1 MGISNVLELL
11 GGVALFLFG
20 MALMGDSLKKV
31 AGNKLELI
39 LFRLSSTPLKGI
51 LLGTGVTA
59 VIQSSSATSVMVV
72 GFVNSGM
79 MKVRQAIGVVMGAI
93 IGTSITGWIICLSDI
108 GGGSSGWLELLSTDT
123 LTAVIAV
130 IGIVLLVLLAL
141 LILTVLAVLFVP
153 IRYRA
158 SGEKEAD
165 RIEGVAAVS
174 FLYPILSFKWQ
185 RTGNENRW
193 ALRLLGVRL
202 KSSRKADKDKAAE
215 PEKTEKGKAAEPVKE
230 EAKQPVISNA
240 QNAET
245 GNAAQQTGENG
256 TQETDRASSET
267 GSAGDKTSEKR
278 AADKQEKGTET
289 KARFTISG
297 LCDKMENIRDNVEYY
312 KERLTA
318 EENRLFLKRTKE
330 RIFAV
335 LKSIKPKVLTARI
348 VCGTGSPD
356 TTGYVCAVYGM
367 LYPVIEDRI
376 SFTADFE
383 NKVLDGELSVKGKV
397 RVATLVRHGIKILL
411 DKQLKVFLKEMKRE
425 D

>member
-1 MGISNVLELL
+1 MQSGETAGLGIFYPKGYNNMWHV
-11 GGVALFLFG
+11 
-20 MALMGDSLKKV
+20 
-31 AGNKLELI
+31 I
-39 LFRLSSTPLKGI
+39 LQI
-51 LLGTGVTA
+51 L
-59 VIQSSSATSVMVV
+59 
-72 GFVNSGM
+72 
-79 MKVRQAIGVVMGAI
+79 
-93 IGTSITGWIICLSDI
+93 
-108 GGGSSGWLELLSTDT
+108 
-123 LTAVIAV
+123 AV

-174 FLYPILSFKWQ
+174 FLYPFLSFKWQ
-185 RTGNENRW
+185 RAGNENCW
-193 ALRLLGVRL
+193 ALRLLGIKL
-202 KSSRKADKDKAAE
+202 KSSRKADKGKVAE
-215 PEKTEKGKAAEPVKE
+215 PEKTDKGKAEETAQAAKPEKAAELVKE
-230 EAKQPVISNA
+230 EKQPATPSV
-240 QNAET
+240 QNAEAED
-245 GNAAQQTGENG
+245 AARQAEETG
-256 TQETDRASSET
+256 TQKTDRGSSE
-267 GSAGDKTSEKR
+267 K
-278 AADKQEKGTET
+278 

-297 LCDKMENIRDNVEYY
+297 LCDKMEKIRDNVEYY

-335 LKSIKPKVLTARI
+335 LKSIKPKVLTARV

>member
-1 MGISNVLELL
+1 MQSGETAGLGIFYPKGYNNMWHV
-11 GGVALFLFG
+11 
-20 MALMGDSLKKV
+20 
-31 AGNKLELI
+31 I
-39 LFRLSSTPLKGI
+39 LQI
-51 LLGTGVTA
+51 L
-59 VIQSSSATSVMVV
+59 
-72 GFVNSGM
+72 
-79 MKVRQAIGVVMGAI
+79 
-93 IGTSITGWIICLSDI
+93 
-108 GGGSSGWLELLSTDT
+108 
-123 LTAVIAV
+123 AV

-174 FLYPILSFKWQ
+174 FLYPFLSFKWQ
-185 RTGNENRW
+185 RAGNENRW
-193 ALRLLGVRL
+193 ALRLLGIKL
-202 KSSRKADKDKAAE
+202 KSSRKADKGKVAE
-215 PEKTEKGKAAEPVKE
+215 PEKTDKGKAEETAQAAKPEKAAEPVKE
-230 EAKQPVISNA
+230 EKQPATPSV
-240 QNAET
+240 QNAEAED
-245 GNAAQQTGENG
+245 AARQAEETG
-256 TQETDRASSET
+256 TQKTDRGSSE
-267 GSAGDKTSEKR
+267 K
-278 AADKQEKGTET
+278 

-297 LCDKMENIRDNVEYY
+297 LCDKMEKIRDNVEYY

-335 LKSIKPKVLTARI
+335 LKSIKPKVLTARV

-397 RVATLVRHGIKILL
+397 RVVTLVRHGIKILL
-411 DKQLKVFLKEMKRE
+411 DKQLKLFLKEMKRE

>member
-1 MGISNVLELL
+1 MQSGETAGLGIFYPKGYNNMWHV
-11 GGVALFLFG
+11 
-20 MALMGDSLKKV
+20 
-31 AGNKLELI
+31 I
-39 LFRLSSTPLKGI
+39 LQI
-51 LLGTGVTA
+51 L
-59 VIQSSSATSVMVV
+59 
-72 GFVNSGM
+72 
-79 MKVRQAIGVVMGAI
+79 
-93 IGTSITGWIICLSDI
+93 
-108 GGGSSGWLELLSTDT
+108 
-123 LTAVIAV
+123 AV

-165 RIEGVAAVS
+165 RIEGVAVVS
-174 FLYPILSFKWQ
+174 FLYPFLSFKWQ
-185 RTGNENRW
+185 RAGNENRW
-193 ALRLLGVRL
+193 ALRLLGIKL
-202 KSSRKADKDKAAE
+202 KGSPKVDKGKTTE
-215 PEKTEKGKAAEPVKE
+215 PEKTEKGKVAEPEKTDKGKAEETAQAAKPEKAAEPVKE
-230 EAKQPVISNA
+230 EKQPATPNV
-240 QNAET
+240 QNAEAED
-245 GNAAQQTGENG
+245 AARQAEETG
-256 TQETDRASSET
+256 TQKTDRVSSE
-267 GSAGDKTSEKR
+267 K
-278 AADKQEKGTET
+278 

-297 LCDKMENIRDNVEYY
+297 LCDKMEKIRDNVEYY

-335 LKSIKPKVLTARI
+335 LKSIKPKVLTARV

>member
-1 MGISNVLELL
+1 MQSGETAGLGIFYPKGYNNMWHV
-11 GGVALFLFG
+11 
-20 MALMGDSLKKV
+20 
-31 AGNKLELI
+31 I
-39 LFRLSSTPLKGI
+39 LQI
-51 LLGTGVTA
+51 L
-59 VIQSSSATSVMVV
+59 
-72 GFVNSGM
+72 
-79 MKVRQAIGVVMGAI
+79 
-93 IGTSITGWIICLSDI
+93 
-108 GGGSSGWLELLSTDT
+108 
-123 LTAVIAV
+123 AV

-174 FLYPILSFKWQ
+174 FLYPLLSFKWQ
-185 RTGNENRW
+185 RAGNENRW
-193 ALRLLGVRL
+193 ALRLLGIKL
-202 KSSRKADKDKAAE
+202 KSSQKADKDKAAKPEKADKGKTAE
-215 PEKTEKGKAAEPVKE
+215 PEKTDKGKAEEATKAAKPEKAEKAAEPVE
-230 EAKQPVISNA
+230 EAKQPAPADTETAENRETT
-240 QNAET
+240 QQQTEET
-245 GNAAQQTGENG
+245 GTQQP
-256 TQETDRASSET
+256 DRAST
-267 GSAGDKTSEKR
+267 EK
-278 AADKQEKGTET
+278 

-335 LKSIKPKVLTARI
+335 LKSIKPKVLTARV

-397 RVATLVRHGIKILL
+397 RVATLLRHGIKILL

>member
-1 MGISNVLELL
+1 MQSGETAGLGIFCPKGYNNMWHV
-11 GGVALFLFG
+11 
-20 MALMGDSLKKV
+20 
-31 AGNKLELI
+31 I
-39 LFRLSSTPLKGI
+39 LQI
-51 LLGTGVTA
+51 L
-59 VIQSSSATSVMVV
+59 
-72 GFVNSGM
+72 
-79 MKVRQAIGVVMGAI
+79 
-93 IGTSITGWIICLSDI
+93 
-108 GGGSSGWLELLSTDT
+108 
-123 LTAVIAV
+123 AV

-141 LILTVLAVLFVP
+141 LILMVLAVLFVP

-174 FLYPILSFKWQ
+174 FLYPFLSFKWQ
-185 RTGNENRW
+185 RAGNENRW
-193 ALRLLGVRL
+193 ALRLLGIKL
-202 KSSRKADKDKAAE
+202 KSSRKADKGKVAE
-215 PEKTEKGKAAEPVKE
+215 PEKTDKGKAEETAQAAKPEKAAEPVKE
-230 EAKQPVISNA
+230 EKQPATSSV
-240 QNAET
+240 QNAEAEDAERQAEET
-245 GNAAQQTGENG
+245 G
-256 TQETDRASSET
+256 TQETDRT
-267 GSAGDKTSEKR
+267 LSEK
-278 AADKQEKGTET
+278 

-335 LKSIKPKVLTARI
+335 LKSIKPKVLTARV
-348 VCGTGSPD
+348 VCGTGAPD

-397 RVATLVRHGIKILL
+397 RVVTLVRHGIKILL

>member
-1 MGISNVLELL
+1 MQSGETAGLGIFYPKGYNNMWHV
-11 GGVALFLFG
+11 
-20 MALMGDSLKKV
+20 
-31 AGNKLELI
+31 I
-39 LFRLSSTPLKGI
+39 LQI
-51 LLGTGVTA
+51 L
-59 VIQSSSATSVMVV
+59 
-72 GFVNSGM
+72 
-79 MKVRQAIGVVMGAI
+79 
-93 IGTSITGWIICLSDI
+93 
-108 GGGSSGWLELLSTDT
+108 
-123 LTAVIAV
+123 AV

-174 FLYPILSFKWQ
+174 FLYPFLSFKWQ
-185 RTGNENRW
+185 RAGNENRW
-193 ALRLLGVRL
+193 ALRLLGIKL
-202 KSSRKADKDKAAE
+202 KSSRKADKGKAEETAQAAK
-215 PEKTEKGKAAEPVKE
+215 PEKAAEPVKE
-230 EAKQPVISNA
+230 EKQPATPSV
-240 QNAET
+240 QNAEAED
-245 GNAAQQTGENG
+245 AARQAEETG
-256 TQETDRASSET
+256 TQKTDRGSSE
-267 GSAGDKTSEKR
+267 K
-278 AADKQEKGTET
+278 

-297 LCDKMENIRDNVEYY
+297 LCDKMEKIRDNVEYY

-330 RIFAV
+330 RIYAV
-335 LKSIKPKVLTARI
+335 LKSIKPKVLTARV

-397 RVATLVRHGIKILL
+397 RVVTLVRHGIKILL

>member
-1 MGISNVLELL
+1 MQSGETAGLGIFYPKGYNNMWHV
-11 GGVALFLFG
+11 
-20 MALMGDSLKKV
+20 
-31 AGNKLELI
+31 I
-39 LFRLSSTPLKGI
+39 LQI
-51 LLGTGVTA
+51 L
-59 VIQSSSATSVMVV
+59 
-72 GFVNSGM
+72 
-79 MKVRQAIGVVMGAI
+79 
-93 IGTSITGWIICLSDI
+93 
-108 GGGSSGWLELLSTDT
+108 
-123 LTAVIAV
+123 AV

-141 LILTVLAVLFVP
+141 LILTVLVVLFVP

-174 FLYPILSFKWQ
+174 FLYPFLSFKWQ
-185 RTGNENRW
+185 RAGNENRW
-193 ALRLLGVRL
+193 ALRLLGIKL
-202 KSSRKADKDKAAE
+202 KGSPKVDKGKTTE
-215 PEKTEKGKAAEPVKE
+215 PEKTEKGKVAEPEKTDKGKPEETAQAAKPEKTTEPVKE
-230 EAKQPVISNA
+230 EKQPATPNV
-240 QNAET
+240 QNAEAED
-245 GNAAQQTGENG
+245 AARQAEETG
-256 TQETDRASSET
+256 TQKTDRVSSE
-267 GSAGDKTSEKR
+267 K
-278 AADKQEKGTET
+278 

-297 LCDKMENIRDNVEYY
+297 LCDKMEKIRDNVEYY

-335 LKSIKPKVLTARI
+335 LKSIKPKVLTARV

>member
-1 MGISNVLELL
+1 MQSGETAGLGIFYPKGYNNMWHV
-11 GGVALFLFG
+11 
-20 MALMGDSLKKV
+20 
-31 AGNKLELI
+31 I
-39 LFRLSSTPLKGI
+39 LQI
-51 LLGTGVTA
+51 L
-59 VIQSSSATSVMVV
+59 
-72 GFVNSGM
+72 
-79 MKVRQAIGVVMGAI
+79 
-93 IGTSITGWIICLSDI
+93 
-108 GGGSSGWLELLSTDT
+108 
-123 LTAVIAV
+123 AV

-174 FLYPILSFKWQ
+174 FLYPFLSFKWQ
-185 RTGNENRW
+185 RAGNENRW
-193 ALRLLGVRL
+193 ALRLLGIKL
-202 KSSRKADKDKAAE
+202 KGSPKVDKGKTTE
-215 PEKTEKGKAAEPVKE
+215 PEKTEKGKVAESEKTDKGKAEETAQAAKPEKAAEPVKE
-230 EAKQPVISNA
+230 EKQPATPSV
-240 QNAET
+240 QNAEAED
-245 GNAAQQTGENG
+245 AARQAEETG
-256 TQETDRASSET
+256 TQETDRGSSE
-267 GSAGDKTSEKR
+267 K
-278 AADKQEKGTET
+278 

-297 LCDKMENIRDNVEYY
+297 LCDKMEKIRDNVEYY

-335 LKSIKPKVLTARI
+335 LKSIKPKVLTARV

-397 RVATLVRHGIKILL
+397 RVVTLVRHGIKILL

>member
-1 MGISNVLELL
+1 MQSGETAGLGIFYPKGYNNMWHV
-11 GGVALFLFG
+11 
-20 MALMGDSLKKV
+20 
-31 AGNKLELI
+31 I
-39 LFRLSSTPLKGI
+39 LQI
-51 LLGTGVTA
+51 L
-59 VIQSSSATSVMVV
+59 
-72 GFVNSGM
+72 
-79 MKVRQAIGVVMGAI
+79 
-93 IGTSITGWIICLSDI
+93 
-108 GGGSSGWLELLSTDT
+108 
-123 LTAVIAV
+123 AV

-158 SGEKEAD
+158 SGEKETD

-174 FLYPILSFKWQ
+174 FLYPFLSFKWQ
-185 RTGNENRW
+185 RAGNENRW
-193 ALRLLGVRL
+193 ALRLLGIKL
-202 KSSRKADKDKAAE
+202 KGSPKVDKGKTTE
-215 PEKTEKGKAAEPVKE
+215 PEKTEKGKVAEPEKTDKGKAEETAQAAKPEKAAEPVKE
-230 EAKQPVISNA
+230 EKQPATPRV
-240 QNAET
+240 QNAEAED
-245 GNAAQQTGENG
+245 AARQAEETG
-256 TQETDRASSET
+256 TQKTDRVSSE
-267 GSAGDKTSEKR
+267 K
-278 AADKQEKGTET
+278 

-297 LCDKMENIRDNVEYY
+297 LCDKMEKIRDNVEYY

-335 LKSIKPKVLTARI
+335 LKSIKPKVLTASV

-397 RVATLVRHGIKILL
+397 RVVTLVRHGIKILL

>member
-1 MGISNVLELL
+1 MQSGETAGLGIFYPKGYNNMWHV
-11 GGVALFLFG
+11 
-20 MALMGDSLKKV
+20 
-31 AGNKLELI
+31 I
-39 LFRLSSTPLKGI
+39 LQI
-51 LLGTGVTA
+51 L
-59 VIQSSSATSVMVV
+59 
-72 GFVNSGM
+72 
-79 MKVRQAIGVVMGAI
+79 
-93 IGTSITGWIICLSDI
+93 
-108 GGGSSGWLELLSTDT
+108 
-123 LTAVIAV
+123 AV

-165 RIEGVAAVS
+165 RIEGVVAVS
-174 FLYPILSFKWQ
+174 FLYPFLSFKWQ
-185 RTGNENRW
+185 RAGNENRW
-193 ALRLLGVRL
+193 ALRLLGIKL
-202 KSSRKADKDKAAE
+202 KSSPKVDKGKTTE
-215 PEKTEKGKAAEPVKE
+215 PEKTEKGKVAEPETTDKGKAEETAQAAKPEKAAEPVKE
-230 EAKQPVISNA
+230 EKQPATPSV
-240 QNAET
+240 QNAEAED
-245 GNAAQQTGENG
+245 AARQAEETG
-256 TQETDRASSET
+256 TQKTDRVSSE
-267 GSAGDKTSEKR
+267 K
-278 AADKQEKGTET
+278 

-335 LKSIKPKVLTARI
+335 LKSIKPKVLTARV

>member
-1 MGISNVLELL
+1 MQSGETAGLGIFYPKGYNNMWHV
-11 GGVALFLFG
+11 
-20 MALMGDSLKKV
+20 
-31 AGNKLELI
+31 I
-39 LFRLSSTPLKGI
+39 LQI
-51 LLGTGVTA
+51 L
-59 VIQSSSATSVMVV
+59 
-72 GFVNSGM
+72 
-79 MKVRQAIGVVMGAI
+79 
-93 IGTSITGWIICLSDI
+93 
-108 GGGSSGWLELLSTDT
+108 
-123 LTAVIAV
+123 AV

-174 FLYPILSFKWQ
+174 FLYPFLSFKWQ
-185 RTGNENRW
+185 RAGNENRW
-193 ALRLLGVRL
+193 ALRLLGIKL
-202 KSSRKADKDKAAE
+202 KSSRKADKGKVAE
-215 PEKTEKGKAAEPVKE
+215 PEKTDKGKAEETAQAAKPEKAAEPVKE
-230 EAKQPVISNA
+230 EKQPATPNV
-240 QNAET
+240 QNAEAED
-245 GNAAQQTGENG
+245 AARQAEETR
-256 TQETDRASSET
+256 TQETDRGSSE
-267 GSAGDKTSEKR
+267 K
-278 AADKQEKGTET
+278 

-297 LCDKMENIRDNVEYY
+297 LCDKMEKIRDNVEYY

-335 LKSIKPKVLTARI
+335 LKSIKPKVLTARV

>member
-1 MGISNVLELL
+1 MQSGETAGLGIFYPKGYNNMWHV
-11 GGVALFLFG
+11 
-20 MALMGDSLKKV
+20 
-31 AGNKLELI
+31 I
-39 LFRLSSTPLKGI
+39 LQI
-51 LLGTGVTA
+51 L
-59 VIQSSSATSVMVV
+59 
-72 GFVNSGM
+72 
-79 MKVRQAIGVVMGAI
+79 
-93 IGTSITGWIICLSDI
+93 
-108 GGGSSGWLELLSTDT
+108 
-123 LTAVIAV
+123 AV

-174 FLYPILSFKWQ
+174 FLYPFLSFKWQ
-185 RTGNENRW
+185 RAGNENRW
-193 ALRLLGVRL
+193 ALRLLGIKL
-202 KSSRKADKDKAAE
+202 KGSPKVDKGKTTE
-215 PEKTEKGKAAEPVKE
+215 PEKTEKGKVAEPEKTDKGKPEETAQAAKPEKAAEPVKE
-230 EAKQPVISNA
+230 EKQPATPSV
-240 QNAET
+240 QNAEAED
-245 GNAAQQTGENG
+245 AARQAEETG
-256 TQETDRASSET
+256 TQETDRVSSE
-267 GSAGDKTSEKR
+267 K
-278 AADKQEKGTET
+278 

-297 LCDKMENIRDNVEYY
+297 LCDKMEKIRDNVEYY

-335 LKSIKPKVLTARI
+335 LKSIKPKVLTARV

>member
-1 MGISNVLELL
+1 MQSGETAGLGIFYPKGYNNMWHV
-11 GGVALFLFG
+11 
-20 MALMGDSLKKV
+20 
-31 AGNKLELI
+31 I
-39 LFRLSSTPLKGI
+39 LQI
-51 LLGTGVTA
+51 L
-59 VIQSSSATSVMVV
+59 
-72 GFVNSGM
+72 
-79 MKVRQAIGVVMGAI
+79 
-93 IGTSITGWIICLSDI
+93 
-108 GGGSSGWLELLSTDT
+108 
-123 LTAVIAV
+123 AV

-174 FLYPILSFKWQ
+174 FLYPLLSFKWQ
-185 RTGNENRW
+185 RAGNENRW
-193 ALRLLGVRL
+193 ALRLLGIKL
-202 KSSRKADKDKAAE
+202 KSSRKADKAKAAEPEKADKGKAAE
-215 PEKTEKGKAAEPVKE
+215 PEKTEKSKTAEPVKE
-230 EAKQPVISNA
+230 VKQPAPADAKNTEKR
-240 QNAET
+240 ET
-245 GNAAQQTGENG
+245 AQQT
-256 TQETDRASSET
+256 
-267 GSAGDKTSEKR
+267 K
-278 AADKQEKGTET
+278 

-318 EENRLFLKRTKE
+318 EENRQFLKRTKE

-335 LKSIKPKVLTARI
+335 LKSIKPKVLTARV

-397 RVATLVRHGIKILL
+397 RVATLLRYGIKILL

>member
-1 MGISNVLELL
+1 MQSGETAGLGIFYPKGYNNMWHV
-11 GGVALFLFG
+11 
-20 MALMGDSLKKV
+20 
-31 AGNKLELI
+31 I
-39 LFRLSSTPLKGI
+39 LQI
-51 LLGTGVTA
+51 L
-59 VIQSSSATSVMVV
+59 
-72 GFVNSGM
+72 
-79 MKVRQAIGVVMGAI
+79 
-93 IGTSITGWIICLSDI
+93 
-108 GGGSSGWLELLSTDT
+108 
-123 LTAVIAV
+123 AV

-174 FLYPILSFKWQ
+174 FLYPFLSFKWQ
-185 RTGNENRW
+185 RAGNENRW
-193 ALRLLGVRL
+193 ALRLLGIKL
-202 KSSRKADKDKAAE
+202 KSSRKADKGKVAE
-215 PEKTEKGKAAEPVKE
+215 PEKTDKGKAEETAQAAKPEKAAEPVKE
-230 EAKQPVISNA
+230 EKQPATPSV
-240 QNAET
+240 QNAEAED
-245 GNAAQQTGENG
+245 AARQAEETG
-256 TQETDRASSET
+256 TQKTDRGSSE
-267 GSAGDKTSEKR
+267 K
-278 AADKQEKGTET
+278 

-335 LKSIKPKVLTARI
+335 LKSIKPKVLTARV

>member
-1 MGISNVLELL
+1 MQSGETAGLGIFYPKGYNNMWHV
-11 GGVALFLFG
+11 
-20 MALMGDSLKKV
+20 
-31 AGNKLELI
+31 I
-39 LFRLSSTPLKGI
+39 LQI
-51 LLGTGVTA
+51 L
-59 VIQSSSATSVMVV
+59 
-72 GFVNSGM
+72 
-79 MKVRQAIGVVMGAI
+79 
-93 IGTSITGWIICLSDI
+93 
-108 GGGSSGWLELLSTDT
+108 
-123 LTAVIAV
+123 AV

-174 FLYPILSFKWQ
+174 FLYPFLSFKWQ
-185 RTGNENRW
+185 RAGNENRW
-193 ALRLLGVRL
+193 ALRLLGIKL
-202 KSSRKADKDKAAE
+202 KSSRKADKGKVAE
-215 PEKTEKGKAAEPVKE
+215 PEKTDKGKAEETAQAAKPEKTTEPVKE
-230 EAKQPVISNA
+230 EKQPATPNV
-240 QNAET
+240 QNAEAED
-245 GNAAQQTGENG
+245 AAWQAEENG
-256 TQETDRASSET
+256 TQKTDRVSSE
-267 GSAGDKTSEKR
+267 K
-278 AADKQEKGTET
+278 

-297 LCDKMENIRDNVEYY
+297 LCDKMEKIRDNVEYY

-335 LKSIKPKVLTARI
+335 LKSIKPKVLTARV

>member
-1 MGISNVLELL
+1 MQSGETAGLGIFYPKGYNNMWHV
-11 GGVALFLFG
+11 
-20 MALMGDSLKKV
+20 
-31 AGNKLELI
+31 I
-39 LFRLSSTPLKGI
+39 LQI
-51 LLGTGVTA
+51 L
-59 VIQSSSATSVMVV
+59 
-72 GFVNSGM
+72 
-79 MKVRQAIGVVMGAI
+79 
-93 IGTSITGWIICLSDI
+93 
-108 GGGSSGWLELLSTDT
+108 
-123 LTAVIAV
+123 AV

-174 FLYPILSFKWQ
+174 FLYPFLSFKWQ
-185 RTGNENRW
+185 RAGNENRW
-193 ALRLLGVRL
+193 ALRLLGIKL
-202 KSSRKADKDKAAE
+202 KGSPKVDKGKTTE
-215 PEKTEKGKAAEPVKE
+215 PEKTEKGKVAEPEKTDKGKAEETAQAAKPEKAAEPVKE
-230 EAKQPVISNA
+230 EKQPATPNV
-240 QNAET
+240 QNAEAED
-245 GNAAQQTGENG
+245 AARQAEETG
-256 TQETDRASSET
+256 TQKTDRVSSE
-267 GSAGDKTSEKR
+267 K
-278 AADKQEKGTET
+278 

-297 LCDKMENIRDNVEYY
+297 LCDKMEKIRDNVEYY

-335 LKSIKPKVLTARI
+335 LKSIKPKVLTARV

-397 RVATLVRHGIKILL
+397 RVVTLVRHGIKILL

>member
-1 MGISNVLELL
+1 MQSGETAGLGIFYPKGYNNMWHV
-11 GGVALFLFG
+11 
-20 MALMGDSLKKV
+20 
-31 AGNKLELI
+31 I
-39 LFRLSSTPLKGI
+39 LQI
-51 LLGTGVTA
+51 L
-59 VIQSSSATSVMVV
+59 
-72 GFVNSGM
+72 
-79 MKVRQAIGVVMGAI
+79 
-93 IGTSITGWIICLSDI
+93 
-108 GGGSSGWLELLSTDT
+108 
-123 LTAVIAV
+123 AV

-174 FLYPILSFKWQ
+174 FLYPFLSFKWQ
-185 RTGNENRW
+185 RAGNENRW
-193 ALRLLGVRL
+193 ALRLLGIKL
-202 KSSRKADKDKAAE
+202 KSSPKVDKGKTTE
-215 PEKTEKGKAAEPVKE
+215 PEKTEKGKVAEPEKTDKGKAEETAQAAKPEKAAEPVKE
-230 EAKQPVISNA
+230 EKQPATPSV
-240 QNAET
+240 QNAEAED
-245 GNAAQQTGENG
+245 AARQAEETG
-256 TQETDRASSET
+256 TQKTDRVSSE
-267 GSAGDKTSEKR
+267 K
-278 AADKQEKGTET
+278 

-335 LKSIKPKVLTARI
+335 LKSIKPKVLTARV

>member
-1 MGISNVLELL
+1 MQSGETAGLGIFYPKGYNNMWHV
-11 GGVALFLFG
+11 
-20 MALMGDSLKKV
+20 
-31 AGNKLELI
+31 I
-39 LFRLSSTPLKGI
+39 LQI
-51 LLGTGVTA
+51 L
-59 VIQSSSATSVMVV
+59 
-72 GFVNSGM
+72 
-79 MKVRQAIGVVMGAI
+79 
-93 IGTSITGWIICLSDI
+93 
-108 GGGSSGWLELLSTDT
+108 
-123 LTAVIAV
+123 AV

-141 LILTVLAVLFVP
+141 LILMVLAMLFVP

-174 FLYPILSFKWQ
+174 FLYPFLSFKWQ
-185 RTGNENRW
+185 RAGNENRW
-193 ALRLLGVRL
+193 ALRLLGIKL
-202 KSSRKADKDKAAE
+202 KGSPKVDKGKTTE
-215 PEKTEKGKAAEPVKE
+215 PEKTEKGKVAESEKTDKGKAEETAQAAEPVKE
-230 EAKQPVISNA
+230 EKQPATPSV
-240 QNAET
+240 QNAEAED
-245 GNAAQQTGENG
+245 AAQQTGENG
-256 TQETDRASSET
+256 TQETNRASSAT
-267 GSAGDKTSEKR
+267 GSAGEKTSEKR

>member
-1 MGISNVLELL
+1 MQSGETAGLGIFYPKGYNNMWHV
-11 GGVALFLFG
+11 
-20 MALMGDSLKKV
+20 
-31 AGNKLELI
+31 I
-39 LFRLSSTPLKGI
+39 LQI
-51 LLGTGVTA
+51 L
-59 VIQSSSATSVMVV
+59 
-72 GFVNSGM
+72 
-79 MKVRQAIGVVMGAI
+79 
-93 IGTSITGWIICLSDI
+93 
-108 GGGSSGWLELLSTDT
+108 
-123 LTAVIAV
+123 AV

-174 FLYPILSFKWQ
+174 FLYPFLSFKWQ
-185 RTGNENRW
+185 RAGNENCW
-193 ALRLLGVRL
+193 ALRLLGIKL
-202 KSSRKADKDKAAE
+202 KSSRKADKGKVAE
-215 PEKTEKGKAAEPVKE
+215 PEKTDKGKAEETAQAAKPEKAAEPVKE
-230 EAKQPVISNA
+230 EKQPATPSV
-240 QNAET
+240 QNAEAED
-245 GNAAQQTGENG
+245 AARQAEETG
-256 TQETDRASSET
+256 TQKTDRGSSE
-267 GSAGDKTSEKR
+267 K
-278 AADKQEKGTET
+278 

-297 LCDKMENIRDNVEYY
+297 LCDKMEKIRDNVEYY

-335 LKSIKPKVLTARI
+335 LKSIKPKVLTARV

>member
-1 MGISNVLELL
+1 MQSGETAGLGIFCPKGYNNMWHV
-11 GGVALFLFG
+11 
-20 MALMGDSLKKV
+20 
-31 AGNKLELI
+31 I
-39 LFRLSSTPLKGI
+39 LQI
-51 LLGTGVTA
+51 L
-59 VIQSSSATSVMVV
+59 
-72 GFVNSGM
+72 
-79 MKVRQAIGVVMGAI
+79 
-93 IGTSITGWIICLSDI
+93 
-108 GGGSSGWLELLSTDT
+108 
-123 LTAVIAV
+123 AV

-174 FLYPILSFKWQ
+174 FLYPFLSFKWQ
-185 RTGNENRW
+185 RAGNENRW
-193 ALRLLGVRL
+193 ALRLLGIKL
-202 KSSRKADKDKAAE
+202 KSSRKADKGKVAE
-215 PEKTEKGKAAEPVKE
+215 PEKTDKGKAEETAQAAKPEKAAEPVKE
-230 EAKQPVISNA
+230 EKQPATPSV
-240 QNAET
+240 QNAEAED
-245 GNAAQQTGENG
+245 AARQAEKTG
-256 TQETDRASSET
+256 TQETDRGSSE
-267 GSAGDKTSEKR
+267 K
-278 AADKQEKGTET
+278 

-297 LCDKMENIRDNVEYY
+297 LCDKMEKIRDNVEYY

-335 LKSIKPKVLTARI
+335 LKSIKPKVLTARV

>member
-1 MGISNVLELL
+1 MQSGETAGLGIFYPKGYNNMWHV
-11 GGVALFLFG
+11 
-20 MALMGDSLKKV
+20 
-31 AGNKLELI
+31 I
-39 LFRLSSTPLKGI
+39 LQI
-51 LLGTGVTA
+51 L
-59 VIQSSSATSVMVV
+59 
-72 GFVNSGM
+72 
-79 MKVRQAIGVVMGAI
+79 
-93 IGTSITGWIICLSDI
+93 
-108 GGGSSGWLELLSTDT
+108 
-123 LTAVIAV
+123 AV

-165 RIEGVAAVS
+165 RIEGVVAVS
-174 FLYPILSFKWQ
+174 FLYPFLSFKWQ
-185 RTGNENRW
+185 RAGNENRW
-193 ALRLLGVRL
+193 ALRLLGIKL
-202 KSSRKADKDKAAE
+202 KSSPKVDKGKTTE
-215 PEKTEKGKAAEPVKE
+215 PEKTEKGKVAEPEKTDKGKAEETAQAAKPEKAAEPVKE
-230 EAKQPVISNA
+230 EKQPATPSV
-240 QNAET
+240 QNAEAED
-245 GNAAQQTGENG
+245 AARQAEETG
-256 TQETDRASSET
+256 TQKTDRVSSE
-267 GSAGDKTSEKR
+267 K
-278 AADKQEKGTET
+278 

-335 LKSIKPKVLTARI
+335 LKSIKPKVLTARV

>member
-1 MGISNVLELL
+1 MQSGETAGLGIFYPKGYNNMWHV
-11 GGVALFLFG
+11 
-20 MALMGDSLKKV
+20 
-31 AGNKLELI
+31 I
-39 LFRLSSTPLKGI
+39 LQI
-51 LLGTGVTA
+51 L
-59 VIQSSSATSVMVV
+59 
-72 GFVNSGM
+72 
-79 MKVRQAIGVVMGAI
+79 
-93 IGTSITGWIICLSDI
+93 
-108 GGGSSGWLELLSTDT
+108 
-123 LTAVIAV
+123 AV

-174 FLYPILSFKWQ
+174 FLYPFLSFKWQ
-185 RTGNENRW
+185 RAGNENRW
-193 ALRLLGVRL
+193 ALRLLGIKL
-202 KSSRKADKDKAAE
+202 KSSRKADKGKVAE
-215 PEKTEKGKAAEPVKE
+215 PEKTDKGKAEETAQAAKPEKAAEPVKE
-230 EAKQPVISNA
+230 EKQPATPSV
-240 QNAET
+240 QNAEAED
-245 GNAAQQTGENG
+245 AARQAEETG
-256 TQETDRASSET
+256 TQETNRTSSE
-267 GSAGDKTSEKR
+267 K
-278 AADKQEKGTET
+278 

-297 LCDKMENIRDNVEYY
+297 LCDKMENIRDNIEYY

-335 LKSIKPKVLTARI
+335 LKSIKPKVLTARV

-397 RVATLVRHGIKILL
+397 RVVTLVHHGIKILL

>member
-1 MGISNVLELL
+1 MQSGETAGLGIFCPKGYNNMWHV
-11 GGVALFLFG
+11 
-20 MALMGDSLKKV
+20 
-31 AGNKLELI
+31 I
-39 LFRLSSTPLKGI
+39 LQI
-51 LLGTGVTA
+51 L
-59 VIQSSSATSVMVV
+59 
-72 GFVNSGM
+72 
-79 MKVRQAIGVVMGAI
+79 
-93 IGTSITGWIICLSDI
+93 
-108 GGGSSGWLELLSTDT
+108 
-123 LTAVIAV
+123 AV

-141 LILTVLAVLFVP
+141 LILMVLAVLFVP

-174 FLYPILSFKWQ
+174 FLYPFLSFKWQ
-185 RTGNENRW
+185 RAGNENRW
-193 ALRLLGVRL
+193 ALRLLGIKL
-202 KSSRKADKDKAAE
+202 KSSRKADKGKVAE
-215 PEKTEKGKAAEPVKE
+215 PEKTDKGKAEETAQAAKPEKAAEPVKE
-230 EAKQPVISNA
+230 EKQPATSSV
-240 QNAET
+240 QNAEAED
-245 GNAAQQTGENG
+245 AARQAEETG
-256 TQETDRASSET
+256 TQETDRT
-267 GSAGDKTSEKR
+267 LSEK
-278 AADKQEKGTET
+278 

-335 LKSIKPKVLTARI
+335 LKSIKPKVLTARV
-348 VCGTGSPD
+348 VCGTGAPD

-397 RVATLVRHGIKILL
+397 RVVTLVRHGIKILL

>member
-1 MGISNVLELL
+1 MKI
-11 GGVALFLFG
+11 
-20 MALMGDSLKKV
+20 
-31 AGNKLELI
+31 
-39 LFRLSSTPLKGI
+39 
-51 LLGTGVTA
+51 VT
-59 VIQSSSATSVMVV
+59 
-72 GFVNSGM
+72 F
-79 MKVRQAIGVVMGAI
+79 
-93 IGTSITGWIICLSDI
+93 
-108 GGGSSGWLELLSTDT
+108 
-123 LTAVIAV
+123 
-130 IGIVLLVLLAL
+130 
-141 LILTVLAVLFVP
+141 LAVV
-153 IRYRA
+153 
-158 SGEKEAD
+158 
-165 RIEGVAAVS
+165 VAAVS

>member
-1 MGISNVLELL
+1 MQSGETAGLGIFYPKGYNNMWHV
-11 GGVALFLFG
+11 
-20 MALMGDSLKKV
+20 
-31 AGNKLELI
+31 I
-39 LFRLSSTPLKGI
+39 LQI
-51 LLGTGVTA
+51 L
-59 VIQSSSATSVMVV
+59 
-72 GFVNSGM
+72 
-79 MKVRQAIGVVMGAI
+79 
-93 IGTSITGWIICLSDI
+93 
-108 GGGSSGWLELLSTDT
+108 
-123 LTAVIAV
+123 AV

-174 FLYPILSFKWQ
+174 FLYPFLSFKWQ
-185 RTGNENRW
+185 RAGNENRW
-193 ALRLLGVRL
+193 ALRLLGIKL
-202 KSSRKADKDKAAE
+202 KSSRKADKGKVAE
-215 PEKTEKGKAAEPVKE
+215 PEKTEKGKVAEPEKTDKGKAEETAQAAKPEKAAEPVKE
-230 EAKQPVISNA
+230 EKQPATSSV
-240 QNAET
+240 QNAEAED
-245 GNAAQQTGENG
+245 AARQAEETG
-256 TQETDRASSET
+256 TQETDRVSSE
-267 GSAGDKTSEKR
+267 K
-278 AADKQEKGTET
+278 

-297 LCDKMENIRDNVEYY
+297 LCDKMEKIRDNVEYY

-335 LKSIKPKVLTARI
+335 LKSIKPKVLTARV

>member
-1 MGISNVLELL
+1 MQSGETAGLGIFYPKGYNN
-11 GGVALFLFG
+11 
-20 MALMGDSLKKV
+20 MWHM
-31 AGNKLELI
+31 I
-39 LFRLSSTPLKGI
+39 LQI
-51 LLGTGVTA
+51 L
-59 VIQSSSATSVMVV
+59 
-72 GFVNSGM
+72 
-79 MKVRQAIGVVMGAI
+79 
-93 IGTSITGWIICLSDI
+93 
-108 GGGSSGWLELLSTDT
+108 
-123 LTAVIAV
+123 AV

-174 FLYPILSFKWQ
+174 FLYPFLSFKWQ
-185 RTGNENRW
+185 RAGNENRW
-193 ALRLLGVRL
+193 ALRLLGIKL
-202 KSSRKADKDKAAE
+202 KGSPKVDKGKTTE
-215 PEKTEKGKAAEPVKE
+215 PEKTEKGKVAEPEKTDKGKAEETAQAAKPEKAAEPVKE
-230 EAKQPVISNA
+230 EKQPATPNV
-240 QNAET
+240 QNAEAED
-245 GNAAQQTGENG
+245 AARQAEETG
-256 TQETDRASSET
+256 TQKTDRVSSE
-267 GSAGDKTSEKR
+267 K
-278 AADKQEKGTET
+278 

-297 LCDKMENIRDNVEYY
+297 LCDKMEKIRDNVEYY

-335 LKSIKPKVLTARI
+335 LKSIKPKVLTARV

-376 SFTADFE
+376 SFTTDFE

-397 RVATLVRHGIKILL
+397 RVVTLVRHGIKILL

>member
-1 MGISNVLELL
+1 MQSGETAGLGIFYPKGYNNMWHV
-11 GGVALFLFG
+11 
-20 MALMGDSLKKV
+20 
-31 AGNKLELI
+31 I
-39 LFRLSSTPLKGI
+39 LQI
-51 LLGTGVTA
+51 L
-59 VIQSSSATSVMVV
+59 
-72 GFVNSGM
+72 
-79 MKVRQAIGVVMGAI
+79 
-93 IGTSITGWIICLSDI
+93 
-108 GGGSSGWLELLSTDT
+108 
-123 LTAVIAV
+123 AV

-174 FLYPILSFKWQ
+174 FLYPFLSFKWQ
-185 RTGNENRW
+185 RAGNENRW
-193 ALRLLGVRL
+193 ALRLLGIKL
-202 KSSRKADKDKAAE
+202 KGSPKVDKGKTTE
-215 PEKTEKGKAAEPVKE
+215 PEKTEKGKVAEPEKTDKGKAEETAQAAKPEKAAEPVKE
-230 EAKQPVISNA
+230 EKQPATPNV
-240 QNAET
+240 QNAEAED
-245 GNAAQQTGENG
+245 AARQAEETG
-256 TQETDRASSET
+256 TQKTDRVSSE
-267 GSAGDKTSEKR
+267 K
-278 AADKQEKGTET
+278 

-297 LCDKMENIRDNVEYY
+297 LCDKMEKIRDNVEYY

-335 LKSIKPKVLTARI
+335 LKSIKPKVLTARV

>member
-1 MGISNVLELL
+1 MQSGETAGLGIFYPKGYNNMWHV
-11 GGVALFLFG
+11 
-20 MALMGDSLKKV
+20 
-31 AGNKLELI
+31 I
-39 LFRLSSTPLKGI
+39 LQI
-51 LLGTGVTA
+51 L
-59 VIQSSSATSVMVV
+59 
-72 GFVNSGM
+72 
-79 MKVRQAIGVVMGAI
+79 
-93 IGTSITGWIICLSDI
+93 
-108 GGGSSGWLELLSTDT
+108 
-123 LTAVIAV
+123 AV

-174 FLYPILSFKWQ
+174 FLYPFLSFKWQ
-185 RTGNENRW
+185 RAGNENRW
-193 ALRLLGVRL
+193 ALRLLGIKL
-202 KSSRKADKDKAAE
+202 KSSPKVDKGKTTE
-215 PEKTEKGKAAEPVKE
+215 PEKTEKGKVAEPEKTDKGKAEETAQAAKPEKAAEPVKE
-230 EAKQPVISNA
+230 EKQPATPSV
-240 QNAET
+240 QNAEAED
-245 GNAAQQTGENG
+245 AARQAEETG
-256 TQETDRASSET
+256 TQETDRVSSE
-267 GSAGDKTSEKR
+267 K
-278 AADKQEKGTET
+278 

-297 LCDKMENIRDNVEYY
+297 LCDKMEKIRDNVEYY

-335 LKSIKPKVLTARI
+335 LKSIKPKVLTARV

-397 RVATLVRHGIKILL
+397 RVVTLVRHGIKILL

>member
-1 MGISNVLELL
+1 MQSGETAGLGIFYPKGYNNMWHV
-11 GGVALFLFG
+11 
-20 MALMGDSLKKV
+20 
-31 AGNKLELI
+31 I
-39 LFRLSSTPLKGI
+39 LQI
-51 LLGTGVTA
+51 L
-59 VIQSSSATSVMVV
+59 
-72 GFVNSGM
+72 
-79 MKVRQAIGVVMGAI
+79 
-93 IGTSITGWIICLSDI
+93 
-108 GGGSSGWLELLSTDT
+108 
-123 LTAVIAV
+123 AV

-165 RIEGVAAVS
+165 RIEGVAVVS
-174 FLYPILSFKWQ
+174 FLYPFLSFKWQ
-185 RTGNENRW
+185 RAGNENRW
-193 ALRLLGVRL
+193 ALRLLGIKL
-202 KSSRKADKDKAAE
+202 KGSPKVDKGKTTE
-215 PEKTEKGKAAEPVKE
+215 PEKTEKGKVAESEKTDKGKAEETAQAAKPEKAAEPVKE
-230 EAKQPVISNA
+230 EKQPATPSV
-240 QNAET
+240 QNAEAED
-245 GNAAQQTGENG
+245 AARQAEETG
-256 TQETDRASSET
+256 TQETDRVSSE
-267 GSAGDKTSEKR
+267 K
-278 AADKQEKGTET
+278 

-297 LCDKMENIRDNVEYY
+297 LCDKMEKIRDNVEYY

-335 LKSIKPKVLTARI
+335 LKSIKPKVLTARV

>member
-1 MGISNVLELL
+1 MQSGETAGLGIFYPKGYNNMWHV
-11 GGVALFLFG
+11 
-20 MALMGDSLKKV
+20 
-31 AGNKLELI
+31 I
-39 LFRLSSTPLKGI
+39 LQI
-51 LLGTGVTA
+51 L
-59 VIQSSSATSVMVV
+59 
-72 GFVNSGM
+72 
-79 MKVRQAIGVVMGAI
+79 
-93 IGTSITGWIICLSDI
+93 
-108 GGGSSGWLELLSTDT
+108 
-123 LTAVIAV
+123 AV

-174 FLYPILSFKWQ
+174 FLYPFLSFKWQ
-185 RTGNENRW
+185 RAGNENRW
-193 ALRLLGVRL
+193 ALRLLGIKL
-202 KSSRKADKDKAAE
+202 KGSPKVDKGKTTE
-215 PEKTEKGKAAEPVKE
+215 PEKTEKGKPAEPEKTDKGKAEETAQAAKPEKAAEPVKE
-230 EAKQPVISNA
+230 EKQPATPSV
-240 QNAET
+240 QNAEAED
-245 GNAAQQTGENG
+245 AARQAEETG
-256 TQETDRASSET
+256 TQETDRVSSE
-267 GSAGDKTSEKR
+267 K
-278 AADKQEKGTET
+278 

-335 LKSIKPKVLTARI
+335 LKSIKPKVLTARV

-397 RVATLVRHGIKILL
+397 RVVTLVRHGIKILL

>member
-1 MGISNVLELL
+1 MQSGETAGLGIFYPKGYNNMWHV
-11 GGVALFLFG
+11 
-20 MALMGDSLKKV
+20 
-31 AGNKLELI
+31 I
-39 LFRLSSTPLKGI
+39 LQI
-51 LLGTGVTA
+51 L
-59 VIQSSSATSVMVV
+59 
-72 GFVNSGM
+72 
-79 MKVRQAIGVVMGAI
+79 
-93 IGTSITGWIICLSDI
+93 
-108 GGGSSGWLELLSTDT
+108 
-123 LTAVIAV
+123 AV

-141 LILTVLAVLFVP
+141 LILTVLVVLFVP

-174 FLYPILSFKWQ
+174 FLYPFLSFKWQ
-185 RTGNENRW
+185 RAGNENRW
-193 ALRLLGVRL
+193 ALRLLGIKL
-202 KSSRKADKDKAAE
+202 KGSPKVDKGKTTE
-215 PEKTEKGKAAEPVKE
+215 PEKTEKGKVAEPEKTDKGKPEETAQAAKPEKAAKPVKE
-230 EAKQPVISNA
+230 EKQPATPNV
-240 QNAET
+240 QNAEAED
-245 GNAAQQTGENG
+245 AARQAEETG
-256 TQETDRASSET
+256 TQETDRVSSE
-267 GSAGDKTSEKR
+267 K
-278 AADKQEKGTET
+278 

-297 LCDKMENIRDNVEYY
+297 LCDKMEKIRDNVEYY

-376 SFTADFE
+376 SFIADFE

-397 RVATLVRHGIKILL
+397 RVVTLVRHGIKILL

>member
-1 MGISNVLELL
+1 MQSGETAGLGIFYPKGYNNMWHV
-11 GGVALFLFG
+11 
-20 MALMGDSLKKV
+20 
-31 AGNKLELI
+31 I
-39 LFRLSSTPLKGI
+39 LQI
-51 LLGTGVTA
+51 L
-59 VIQSSSATSVMVV
+59 
-72 GFVNSGM
+72 
-79 MKVRQAIGVVMGAI
+79 
-93 IGTSITGWIICLSDI
+93 
-108 GGGSSGWLELLSTDT
+108 
-123 LTAVIAV
+123 AV

-185 RTGNENRW
+185 RAGNENRW
-193 ALRLLGVRL
+193 ALRLLGIRL

-215 PEKTEKGKAAEPVKE
+215 PEKTDKGKAEETAQAAKPEKAAEPVKE

>member
-1 MGISNVLELL
+1 MQSGETAGLGIFCPKGYNNMWHV
-11 GGVALFLFG
+11 
-20 MALMGDSLKKV
+20 
-31 AGNKLELI
+31 I
-39 LFRLSSTPLKGI
+39 LQI
-51 LLGTGVTA
+51 L
-59 VIQSSSATSVMVV
+59 
-72 GFVNSGM
+72 
-79 MKVRQAIGVVMGAI
+79 
-93 IGTSITGWIICLSDI
+93 
-108 GGGSSGWLELLSTDT
+108 
-123 LTAVIAV
+123 AV

-174 FLYPILSFKWQ
+174 FLYPFLSFKWQ
-185 RTGNENRW
+185 RAGNENRW
-193 ALRLLGVRL
+193 ALRLLGIKL
-202 KSSRKADKDKAAE
+202 KSSRKADKEKPAE
-215 PEKTEKGKAAEPVKE
+215 PEKTEKSKPAEPEKTDKGKAEETAQAAKPEKAAEPVKE
-230 EAKQPVISNA
+230 EKQPATPSV
-240 QNAET
+240 QNAEAED
-245 GNAAQQTGENG
+245 AARQAEETG
-256 TQETDRASSET
+256 TQETDRGSSE
-267 GSAGDKTSEKR
+267 K
-278 AADKQEKGTET
+278 

-335 LKSIKPKVLTARI
+335 LKSIKPKVLTARV

-397 RVATLVRHGIKILL
+397 RVVTLVRHGIKILL

>member
-1 MGISNVLELL
+1 MQSGETAGLGIFYPKGYNNMWHV
-11 GGVALFLFG
+11 
-20 MALMGDSLKKV
+20 
-31 AGNKLELI
+31 I
-39 LFRLSSTPLKGI
+39 LQI
-51 LLGTGVTA
+51 L
-59 VIQSSSATSVMVV
+59 
-72 GFVNSGM
+72 
-79 MKVRQAIGVVMGAI
+79 
-93 IGTSITGWIICLSDI
+93 
-108 GGGSSGWLELLSTDT
+108 
-123 LTAVIAV
+123 AV

-174 FLYPILSFKWQ
+174 FLYPFLSFKWQ
-185 RTGNENRW
+185 RAGNENRW
-193 ALRLLGVRL
+193 ALRLLGIKL
-202 KSSRKADKDKAAE
+202 KSSRKADKGKVAE
-215 PEKTEKGKAAEPVKE
+215 PEKTDKGKAEETAQAAKPEKAAEPVKE
-230 EAKQPVISNA
+230 EKQPATPSV
-240 QNAET
+240 QNAEAED
-245 GNAAQQTGENG
+245 AARQAEKTG
-256 TQETDRASSET
+256 TQETDRGSSE
-267 GSAGDKTSEKR
+267 K
-278 AADKQEKGTET
+278 

-297 LCDKMENIRDNVEYY
+297 LCDKMEKIRDNVEYY

>member
-1 MGISNVLELL
+1 MQSGETAGLGIFYPKGYNNMWHV
-11 GGVALFLFG
+11 
-20 MALMGDSLKKV
+20 
-31 AGNKLELI
+31 I
-39 LFRLSSTPLKGI
+39 LQI
-51 LLGTGVTA
+51 L
-59 VIQSSSATSVMVV
+59 
-72 GFVNSGM
+72 
-79 MKVRQAIGVVMGAI
+79 
-93 IGTSITGWIICLSDI
+93 
-108 GGGSSGWLELLSTDT
+108 
-123 LTAVIAV
+123 AV

-193 ALRLLGVRL
+193 ALRLLGIRL

-240 QNAET
+240 QK
-245 GNAAQQTGENG
+245 
-256 TQETDRASSET
+256 SET
-267 GSAGDKTSEKR
+267 GCAGDKTSEKR

-348 VCGTGSPD
+348 VCGTGCPD

>member
-1 MGISNVLELL
+1 MQSGETAGLGIFYPKGYNNMWHV
-11 GGVALFLFG
+11 
-20 MALMGDSLKKV
+20 
-31 AGNKLELI
+31 I
-39 LFRLSSTPLKGI
+39 LQI
-51 LLGTGVTA
+51 L
-59 VIQSSSATSVMVV
+59 
-72 GFVNSGM
+72 
-79 MKVRQAIGVVMGAI
+79 
-93 IGTSITGWIICLSDI
+93 
-108 GGGSSGWLELLSTDT
+108 
-123 LTAVIAV
+123 AV

-158 SGEKEAD
+158 SGKKEAD

-174 FLYPILSFKWQ
+174 FLYPFLSFKWQ
-185 RTGNENRW
+185 RAGNENRW
-193 ALRLLGVRL
+193 ALRLLGIKL
-202 KSSRKADKDKAAE
+202 KGSPKVDKGKTTE
-215 PEKTEKGKAAEPVKE
+215 PEKTEKGKVAEPEKTDKGKAEETAQAAKPEKAAEPVKE
-230 EAKQPVISNA
+230 EKQPATPSV
-240 QNAET
+240 QNAEAED
-245 GNAAQQTGENG
+245 AARQAEETG
-256 TQETDRASSET
+256 TQKTDRGSSE
-267 GSAGDKTSEKR
+267 K
-278 AADKQEKGTET
+278 

-297 LCDKMENIRDNVEYY
+297 LCDKMEKIRDNAEYY

-335 LKSIKPKVLTARI
+335 LKSIKPKVLTARV

>member
-1 MGISNVLELL
+1 MQSGET
-11 GGVALFLFG
+11 
-20 MALMGDSLKKV
+20 
-31 AGNKLELI
+31 AGLRIFYPKGYNNMWHVI
-39 LFRLSSTPLKGI
+39 LQI
-51 LLGTGVTA
+51 L
-59 VIQSSSATSVMVV
+59 
-72 GFVNSGM
+72 
-79 MKVRQAIGVVMGAI
+79 
-93 IGTSITGWIICLSDI
+93 
-108 GGGSSGWLELLSTDT
+108 
-123 LTAVIAV
+123 AV

-141 LILTVLAVLFVP
+141 LILMVLAVLFVP

-174 FLYPILSFKWQ
+174 FLYPFLSFKWQ
-185 RTGNENRW
+185 RAGNENRW
-193 ALRLLGVRL
+193 ALRLLGIKL
-202 KSSRKADKDKAAE
+202 KSSRKTDKEKPAE
-215 PEKTEKGKAAEPVKE
+215 PEKTEKSKVAEPEKTDKGKAEETAQATKPEKAAEPVKE
-230 EAKQPVISNA
+230 EKQPATPNV
-240 QNAET
+240 QNAEAED
-245 GNAAQQTGENG
+245 AARQAEETG
-256 TQETDRASSET
+256 TQETDRGSSE
-267 GSAGDKTSEKR
+267 K
-278 AADKQEKGTET
+278 

-297 LCDKMENIRDNVEYY
+297 LCDKMEKIRDNVEYY

-335 LKSIKPKVLTARI
+335 LKSIKPKVLTARV

-397 RVATLVRHGIKILL
+397 RVVTLVRHGIKILL

>member
-1 MGISNVLELL
+1 MQSGETAGLGIFYPKGYNNMWHV
-11 GGVALFLFG
+11 
-20 MALMGDSLKKV
+20 
-31 AGNKLELI
+31 I
-39 LFRLSSTPLKGI
+39 LQI
-51 LLGTGVTA
+51 L
-59 VIQSSSATSVMVV
+59 
-72 GFVNSGM
+72 
-79 MKVRQAIGVVMGAI
+79 
-93 IGTSITGWIICLSDI
+93 
-108 GGGSSGWLELLSTDT
+108 
-123 LTAVIAV
+123 AV

-174 FLYPILSFKWQ
+174 FLYPFLSFKWQ
-185 RTGNENRW
+185 RAGNENRW
-193 ALRLLGVRL
+193 ALRLLGIKL
-202 KSSRKADKDKAAE
+202 KGSPKVDKGKTTE
-215 PEKTEKGKAAEPVKE
+215 PEKTEKGKVAEPEKTDKGKAEETVQAAKPEKAAEPVKDE
-230 EAKQPVISNA
+230 KQPATPSV
-240 QNAET
+240 QNAEAED
-245 GNAAQQTGENG
+245 AARQAEETG
-256 TQETDRASSET
+256 TQETDRVSSE
-267 GSAGDKTSEKR
+267 K
-278 AADKQEKGTET
+278 

-297 LCDKMENIRDNVEYY
+297 LCDKMEKIRDNVEYY

-335 LKSIKPKVLTARI
+335 LKSIKPKVLTARV

-397 RVATLVRHGIKILL
+397 RVVTLVRHGIKILL

>member
-1 MGISNVLELL
+1 MQSGETAGLGIFYPKGYNNMWHV
-11 GGVALFLFG
+11 
-20 MALMGDSLKKV
+20 
-31 AGNKLELI
+31 I
-39 LFRLSSTPLKGI
+39 LQI
-51 LLGTGVTA
+51 L
-59 VIQSSSATSVMVV
+59 
-72 GFVNSGM
+72 
-79 MKVRQAIGVVMGAI
+79 
-93 IGTSITGWIICLSDI
+93 
-108 GGGSSGWLELLSTDT
+108 
-123 LTAVIAV
+123 AV

-174 FLYPILSFKWQ
+174 FLYPFLSFKWQ
-185 RTGNENRW
+185 RAGNENRW
-193 ALRLLGVRL
+193 ALRLLGIKL
-202 KSSRKADKDKAAE
+202 KSSRKADKGKVAE
-215 PEKTEKGKAAEPVKE
+215 PEKTDKGKAEETAQAAKPEKAAEPVKE
-230 EAKQPVISNA
+230 EKQPATPSV
-240 QNAET
+240 QNAEAED
-245 GNAAQQTGENG
+245 AARQAEETG
-256 TQETDRASSET
+256 TQKTDRVSSE
-267 GSAGDKTSEKR
+267 K
-278 AADKQEKGTET
+278 

-297 LCDKMENIRDNVEYY
+297 LCDKMEKIRDNVEYY

-335 LKSIKPKVLTARI
+335 LKSIKPKVLTARV